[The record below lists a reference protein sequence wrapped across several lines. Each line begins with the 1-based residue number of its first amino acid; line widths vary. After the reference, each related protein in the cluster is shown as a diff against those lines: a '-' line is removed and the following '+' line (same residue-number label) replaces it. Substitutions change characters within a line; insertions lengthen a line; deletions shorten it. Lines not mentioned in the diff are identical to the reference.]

1 MDVDMRR
8 VKNLTGQRFGKL
20 VALRC
25 VGKDRHNNAVWL
37 CRCDCGCEKEIVSR
51 ALVSGSSRSCGCL
64 ETGKFINGKP
74 HRHGGSGERLYRV
87 WGDMRNRCYD
97 KNRKCYPS
105 YGGRGIKVCDE
116 WLHDYAAFREW
127 AMRSGYDPNAPRGAC
142 TLDRIDNDGD
152 YCPENCRWVSMDVQR
167 WNKHDSWKLEYKG
180 KVINLR
186 EASLVAGITENTIR
200 CRIKRG
206 WSVERAIE
214 QPARRLSN
222 GNASRVA

>member
-1 MDVDMRR
+1 
-8 VKNLTGQRFGKL
+8 
-20 VALRC
+20 
-25 VGKDRHNNAVWL
+25 
-37 CRCDCGCEKEIVSR
+37 
-51 ALVSGSSRSCGCL
+51 
-64 ETGKFINGKP
+64 
-74 HRHGGSGERLYRV
+74 
-87 WGDMRNRCYD
+87 MRNRCYD

-127 AMRSGYDPNAPRGAC
+127 AMRSGYDPNAPRGMC